1 MSRSQAPMWNQLIQL
16 TFKSQISLQAQIREM
31 LVAAILDGHIPVG
44 VPLPSTRV
52 LAQQL
57 GVARNTV
64 ALAYELLV
72 NEGYLRTKSRSGHFV
87 NAEILAGRVAPRP
100 RPAALPDAPP
110 ATAWEPRMRFS
121 VSRQRNIV
129 KPKDWQKYPYPF
141 IYGQFDP
148 AQMPVA
154 GWRECSMQALSTV
167 EVRGWAG
174 DQRGRVEPSER
185 GHVQAAEMR

>member
-1 MSRSQAPMWNQLIQL
+1 MRHHASIFSASTLETDGSPASPMSRSQTPMWNQLIHL

-87 NAEILAGRVAPRP
+87 NAEILAGRAASRP
-100 RPAALPDAPP
+100 RPVALPDAPP
-110 ATAWEPRMRFS
+110 AAVWERRMRFP

-129 KPKDWQKYPYPF
+129 KPKD
-141 IYGQFDP
+141 
-148 AQMPVA
+148 
-154 GWRECSMQALSTV
+154 
-167 EVRGWAG
+167 
-174 DQRGRVEPSER
+174 
-185 GHVQAAEMR
+185 